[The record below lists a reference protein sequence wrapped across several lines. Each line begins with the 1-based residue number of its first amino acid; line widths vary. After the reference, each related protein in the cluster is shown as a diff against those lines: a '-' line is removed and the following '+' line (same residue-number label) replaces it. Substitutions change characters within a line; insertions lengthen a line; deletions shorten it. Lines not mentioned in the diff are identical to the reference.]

1 MMMNTLPNL
10 PKRTALYG
18 AMLATAAL
26 IITLLAVTFATGPA
40 QAQNAGNTYKDP
52 QPCGPG
58 QATAFQPEPHEV
70 TTGHF
75 AFFDAYWYTTG
86 SAPTTGG
93 GLDDNASGVGVLH
106 INECPPLMV
115 KKTQTDPDTEVE
127 TVTITRS
134 VSNIDIEEAIM
145 HVKDKHMATVVAT
158 NAEATA
164 GQLSLDEYPDVR
176 SALDLE
182 KGDPVPAGTK
192 VWWLK
197 LDDPD
202 TTADDTSDLGMGF
215 STFLLD
221 DDDWLT
227 SNEQKSMR
235 YKLEV
240 ESYPASP
247 SKPNEVPYFFT
258 YKAPKTG
265 NAEAELVWDSTK
277 PGDETTDMLMDP
289 GEFEAMQWVF
299 TKRGTHVLTV
309 ELQGHVRN
317 ADNKLSGA
325 GENWRPISG
334 NVTETAI
341 ATYTIQVGNPLPETE
356 PPIFGVNREVDENSP
371 GGTKV
376 GGPIPVYNA
385 DADKLVYKLTGEGSK
400 HFDAGTSTKPHT
412 AQIVVADGARLDYE
426 TKPSYDLVLSVTD
439 NLDHEGNK
447 SPKVDDILIVKIDL
461 KDKAPG
467 MVLRADRTKLKAGET
482 VNFAAHYEPAAGQ
495 SDHTHRYQW
504 SVQIAE
510 GDPPL
515 WDVLYTSDAS
525 DHDPTWSVSQQ
536 SATTKTYRVS
546 VVSGDVM
553 NPKFVESNPITIT
566 WRNN

>member
-1 MMMNTLPNL
+1 MTTITNIPRHI
-10 PKRTALYG
+10 KLYG
-18 AMLATAAL
+18 AMLAIAAL
-26 IITLLAVTFATGPA
+26 VIGLTAVAFTTGPA
-40 QAQNAGNTYKDP
+40 QAQNASNTGP

-93 GLDDNASGVGVLH
+93 GLDDNAPGVGVLH

-426 TKPSYDLVLSVTD
+426 TKPSYELVLSVTD
-439 NLDHEGNK
+439 NLDHEGNEDLT
-447 SPKVDDILIVKIDL
+447 VDDILIVNIDL
-461 KDKAPG
+461 KDEGPW
-467 MVLRADRTKLKAGET
+467 LKLYSSHSSLLAVGET
-482 VNFAAHYEPAAGQ
+482 VTLTSHYEPSPERRGQTPRYEWGEQFQTTTDGVKWQVIAGA
-495 SDHTHRYQW
+495 T
-504 SVQIAE
+504 
-510 GDPPL
+510 G
-515 WDVLYTSDAS
+515 
-525 DHDPTWSVSQQ
+525 PTLSITKETE
-536 SATTKTYRVS
+536 TTRTYRVS
-546 VVSGDVM
+546 VVWGDAENRMSVD
-553 NPKFVESNPITIT
+553 SNEVTVI
-566 WRNN
+566 WERRD